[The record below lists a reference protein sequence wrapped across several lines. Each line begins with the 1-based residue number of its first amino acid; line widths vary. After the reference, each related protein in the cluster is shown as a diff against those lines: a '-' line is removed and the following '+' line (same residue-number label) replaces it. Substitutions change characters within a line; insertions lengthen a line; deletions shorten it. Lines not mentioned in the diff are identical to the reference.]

1 MQLYYDNISKM
12 FTLDTPDDVI
22 FLGPID
28 YTMLKLK
35 HDYDLTISQ
44 AREAVLRAIFN
55 NGDAVSLQNVTRM
68 AKLIT
73 KNGE

>member
-1 MQLYYDNISKM
+1 
-12 FTLDTPDDVI
+12 
-22 FLGPID
+22 
-28 YTMLKLK
+28 LKLK